1 MMRLLLRATI
11 AVTVLLI
18 AYLALWPVP
27 IDPVAWDAPK
37 STGLVDPFGY
47 DDRLARAR
55 GIDLGDIDGP
65 EDATLGFDNLVYVTT
80 PGGAILSVSGSGR
93 VRTFADAGGRPL
105 GIATAPDGSFIV
117 ANALLGLQRI
127 SRDGEVTI
135 VLDKVLGEPLVAAN
149 NVAVA
154 SDGII
159 YFSESS
165 SKFGTGKYAGSYEA
179 SLLDLMEH
187 GGHGRV
193 IEYDPATGNTRVLL
207 AGINYANGVAISADD
222 DYLLIAE
229 TGHYRILKY
238 WLRGPR
244 TGAHDVVIDNLPG
257 FPDNITAGL
266 QGRFWV
272 GLAAP
277 RSTVLDRLSD
287 RPFLRKVVQRLPAFL
302 RPRAVPSS
310 HVIAITGD
318 GQVLMN
324 LQDPSARYPSMT
336 GVLETRDA
344 LYLTRLF
351 GRHLPKLA
359 KQDLL

>member
-1 MMRLLLRATI
+1 MMRTLLRSATFVI
-11 AVTVLLI
+11 VLLV
-18 AYLALWPVP
+18 AYLTLWPVP
-27 IDPVAWDAPK
+27 IDPVAWDAPA
-37 STGLVDPFGY
+37 SAGLVDPFGY
-47 DDRLARAR
+47 DERLASAR

-65 EDATLGFDNLVYVTT
+65 EDAVLGVDNLVYVTT
-80 PGGAILSVSGSGR
+80 PHGAILSVSGSGR
-93 VRTFADAGGRPL
+93 VSTFTDAGGRPL
-105 GIATAPDGSFIV
+105 GIARNPDGSFIV
-117 ANALLGLQRI
+117 ANAILGLQRV
-127 SRDGEVTI
+127 SRSGEVATI
-135 VLDKVLGEPLVAAN
+135 LDEVEGKPLVAAN

-154 SDGII
+154 RDGVI

-165 SKFGTGKYAGSYEA
+165 TKFGTREHAGSYEA

-193 IEYDPATGNTRVLL
+193 ISFDPATGDTRVLL
-207 AGINYANGVAISADD
+207 TGINYANGVALSADE

-229 TGHYRILKY
+229 TGHYRILRF

-244 TGAHDVVIDNLPG
+244 AGAHEVVIDNLPG
-257 FPDNITAGL
+257 FPDNVTAGR
-266 QGRFWV
+266 QGRFWI
-272 GLAAP
+272 GLVAP
-277 RSTVLDRLSD
+277 RNSLLDRMSD
-287 RPFLRKVVQRLPAFL
+287 KPFLRKLVQRLPAFM

-318 GQVLMN
+318 GEVLMN

-351 GRHLPKLA
+351 GRHLPKLS
-359 KQDLL
+359 KRDLL